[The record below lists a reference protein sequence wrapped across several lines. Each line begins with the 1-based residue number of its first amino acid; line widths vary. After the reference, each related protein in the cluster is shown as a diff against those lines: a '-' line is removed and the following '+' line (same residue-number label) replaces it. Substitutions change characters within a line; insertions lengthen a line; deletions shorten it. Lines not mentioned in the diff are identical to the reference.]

1 MAAVMASS
9 VLFFAGPTSGRT
21 FSRAAAAGEVASLA
35 RLAAR
40 PGPAPRGAIRL
51 ALGERPQV
59 ATVGGL
65 VVGADRCPRR
75 GPAGG
80 GVQLTELFIVDTI
93 NK

>member
-9 VLFFAGPTSGRT
+9 VLFFAGPTSGLTWPR
-21 FSRAAAAGEVASLA
+21 SASGGRAAVRDGLSSCRGLA
-35 RLAAR
+35 WVVVV
-40 PGPAPRGAIRL
+40 RL
-51 ALGERPQV
+51 ALVERPQV

>member
-21 FSRAAAAGEVASLA
+21 WPRSASGGRVACRDGLSSCRGLA
-35 RLAAR
+35 SVV
-40 PGPAPRGAIRL
+40 AIRL

-65 VVGADRCPRR
+65 LVGGQPVPPR
-75 GPAGG
+75 
-80 GVQLTELFIVDTI
+80 
-93 NK
+93 